1 MAMNRKS
8 ALLLLISLMLSA
20 CKSPEAPLCAFTYD
34 ETVKNSAMD
43 PALSKRFGESAVFFD
58 DAKPA
63 ISRDGNNIKL
73 IFSATK
79 AVDGRRLLHEDAFVV
94 IVDACTRKVV
104 DTYDGTW

>member
-1 MAMNRKS
+1 MNTKLV
-8 ALLLLISLMLSA
+8 LLLLISLTLSA
-20 CKSPEAPLCAFTYD
+20 CKSPEATLCTFTYD
-34 ETVKNSAMD
+34 ETVKNSAVD
-43 PALSKRFGESAVFFD
+43 PALSKRFGRSAGFFD

-104 DTYDGTW
+104 DNYDGTW